1 MKRTSISLVITTLFL
16 LLAASASAASGE
28 ALYQTLLK
36 TTPVN
41 LPPGFNS
48 ATPTAVPQNFPG
60 LVGEVDLV
68 FHGGDPKA
76 RLGFFVFNDFN
87 TASEFN
93 RKQVPPFIRGQKLLA
108 FPPMARCIN
117 TTDGT
122 GYCNLWIEDKN
133 VIMTAAASK
142 IDGGADAL
150 MAFGFRYLNSVAQ
163 NLGSQPVQAPTPGG
177 ITPCSLVT
185 QGEVEGALRQR
196 VGSPQPDKVGG
207 CFWQA
212 QSGGSL
218 TVQVFETG
226 QGGFN
231 AAKKRSIRSTPL
243 PGIGDDA
250 FGFVSLAGPAQI
262 QFIKNGHFV
271 AVVLQNQGDSA
282 KLEAAKALATKIAAR
297 L

>member
-1 MKRTSISLVITTLFL
+1 M
-16 LLAASASAASGE
+16 
-28 ALYQTLLK
+28 
-36 TTPVN
+36 
-41 LPPGFNS
+41 
-48 ATPTAVPQNFPG
+48 
-60 LVGEVDLV
+60 
-68 FHGGDPKA
+68 
-76 RLGFFVFNDFN
+76 
-87 TASEFN
+87 
-93 RKQVPPFIRGQKLLA
+93 
-108 FPPMARCIN
+108 
-117 TTDGT
+117 
-122 GYCNLWIEDKN
+122 WIEDKN
-133 VIMTAAASK
+133 VIMTAAASR

-163 NLGSQPVQAPTPGG
+163 SLGNQPVQAPTPGG

-212 QSGGSL
+212 QGGGSL

-231 AAKKRSIRSTPL
+231 AAKKHSIRSTPL
-243 PGIGDDA
+243 PGIGEDA

-282 KLEAAKALATKIAAR
+282 KLETAKALATKIAAR